1 VEVVDALPRPEAAVE
16 VADAPREAEVEPPGA
31 RLEAVEA
38 EVTDA
43 LPRPEAAT
51 EVADAPREAEAEP
64 LGARLEAVEAKVTD
78 ALPRPEAAVEVADA
92 PRKAKVE
99 QLGVRLEAVAV
110 EVADA
115 LLRSALGME
124 LLGERPM
131 ATLVVGPA
139 VVLHAV
145 LTIVPATAQR
155 VQCLASAVRM
165 ALPPVRVEA
174 VFPAAESAG

>member
-1 VEVVDALPRPEAAVE
+1 MAAAQAAVALALLRAERVVAVGQPHAAAEVEAPGARLEGVEVPGAPPEAAVE
-16 VADAPREAEVEPPGA
+16 AEPLGE

-43 LPRPEAAT
+43 LPRPEAPV
-51 EVADAPREAEAEP
+51 EVADALREAEVEP
-64 LGARLEAVEAKVTD
+64 LGARLEAVE
-78 ALPRPEAAVEVADA
+78 
-92 PRKAKVE
+92 
-99 QLGVRLEAVAV
+99 V

-115 LLRSALGME
+115 LPRSALGME

-139 VVLHAV
+139 AVVHAV
-145 LTIVPATAQR
+145 LTIVPAASQQLR
-155 VQCLASAVRM
+155 HLAWAVRM

-174 VFPAAESAG
+174 VFPAAVSAG

>member
-1 VEVVDALPRPEAAVE
+1 V
-16 VADAPREAEVEPPGA
+16 

-43 LPRPEAAT
+43 LPRPEAAV
-51 EVADAPREAEAEP
+51 EVADALREAEVEP
-64 LGARLEAVEAKVTD
+64 LGARLEAVELEVTD
-78 ALPRPEAAVEVADA
+78 ALPRPEVAVEVKDA
-92 PRKAKVE
+92 PREAEVE
-99 QLGVRLEAVAV
+99 PLGVRLEAAEA

-115 LLRSALGME
+115 LPRSALGME

-139 VVLHAV
+139 AVVHAV
-145 LTIVPATAQR
+145 LTIVPAASQQLR
-155 VQCLASAVRM
+155 HLAWAVRM

-174 VFPAAESAG
+174 VFPAAVSAG